1 MRYRVVFDP
10 AADADLA
17 ELYDYIAPKAG
28 RAIAR
33 RYVNELLG
41 HCAAFETFPARG
53 TKHDEFGPGIRVV
66 GFKRKASI
74 VFRIDADLVT
84 IMRILHRGKSLTG
97 ANDIEDDEF

>member
-10 AADADLA
+10 AANGDLA

-33 RYVNELLG
+33 RYINELVG

-53 TKHDEFGPGIRVV
+53 TTHDEFGPGIRVV

-97 ANDIEDDEF
+97 ADDVEDDEF